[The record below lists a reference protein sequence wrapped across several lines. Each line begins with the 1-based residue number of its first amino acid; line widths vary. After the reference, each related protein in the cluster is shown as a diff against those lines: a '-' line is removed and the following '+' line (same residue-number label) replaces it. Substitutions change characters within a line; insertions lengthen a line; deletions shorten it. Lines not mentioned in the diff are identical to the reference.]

1 MKYVLGTAQ
10 FGLNYGISNS
20 TGKVR
25 SSSLEQIF
33 RTAID
38 QGVNYLD
45 TANVYGDA
53 EDKIGTFFDLTKQFK
68 LITKTAHTKEDYKI
82 KENIQFIKEE
92 LTISLDKMKRDKV
105 DILLVHNTKDI
116 LNEEGSEFF
125 RSLIEIKDSGLAN
138 RIGVSVYTIQEL
150 SEILEK
156 YPVDVVQ
163 LPLNVFNQ
171 NFLKSG
177 MLEVLNRKGI
187 EIHARSVF
195 LQGLLLMKTRELNDY
210 FDTIKV
216 LHSSYQDVVFRNK
229 LSLVEGALNFIKSV
243 KEIDAII
250 FGVQDSTQLNEIINS
265 LESKLIDIDYKN
277 FAVDDESITNPSK
290 WIN

>member
-20 TGKVR
+20 TGKV
-25 SSSLEQIF
+25 SSNNIEQIL
-33 RTAID
+33 RTAIH

-53 EDKIGTFFDLTKQFK
+53 EEKIGKFFDLTKQFK

-82 KENIQFIKEE
+82 KENIQFIKKE
-92 LTISLDKMKRDKV
+92 LIISLDKMKRDKV
-105 DILLVHNTKDI
+105 DILLVHDTKDI
-116 LNEEGSEFF
+116 LNKEGSEFF
-125 RSLIEIKDSGLAN
+125 RSLIEIKDSGIAD
-138 RIGVSVYTIQEL
+138 RIGVSVYTMQEL

-156 YPVDVVQ
+156 YSVDVVQ

-177 MLEVLNRKGI
+177 ILKELNRKGI

-195 LQGLLLMKTRELNDY
+195 LQGLLLMKTSELNDY
-210 FDTIKV
+210 FNKIKV

-265 LESKLIDIDYKN
+265 LETKLIDIDYKN
-277 FAVDDESITNPSK
+277 FSVDDESITNPSK

>member
-10 FGLNYGISNS
+10 FGLNYGISNN
-20 TGKVR
+20 TGKV
-25 SSSLEQIF
+25 SSTNIEKIF

-68 LITKTAHTKEDYKI
+68 LITKIAHTKEDYKI

-92 LTISLDKMKRDKV
+92 LSISLDKMKREKV

-116 LNEEGSEFF
+116 LNVEGSEFF
-125 RSLIEIKDSGLAN
+125 RSLMEIKDSGLAN

-156 YPVDVVQ
+156 YSVDVVQ

-177 MLEVLNRKGI
+177 ILKKLNRKDI
-187 EIHARSVF
+187 EIHSRSVF
-195 LQGLLLMKTRELNDY
+195 LQGLLLMKTSELNNY
-210 FDTIKV
+210 FDRIKV

-229 LSLVEGALNFIKSV
+229 LSLVEGALNFIKSI

-250 FGVQDSTQLNEIINS
+250 FGVQDSAQLSEIINS
-265 LESKLIDIDYKN
+265 LESKLIDIDYRD
-277 FAVDDESITNPSK
+277 FSVDDESITNPSK

>member
-20 TGKVR
+20 TGKV
-25 SSSLEQIF
+25 SSNNIEQIL
-33 RTAID
+33 RTAIH

-53 EDKIGTFFDLTKQFK
+53 EEKIGKFFDLTKQFK

-82 KENIQFIKEE
+82 KENIQFIKKE
-92 LTISLDKMKRDKV
+92 LIISLDKMKRDKV
-105 DILLVHNTKDI
+105 DILLVHDTKDI
-116 LNEEGSEFF
+116 LNKEGSEFF
-125 RSLIEIKDSGLAN
+125 RSLIEIKDSGIAD
-138 RIGVSVYTIQEL
+138 RIGVSVYTMQEL

-156 YPVDVVQ
+156 YSVDVVQ

-177 MLEVLNRKGI
+177 ILKELNRKGI

-195 LQGLLLMKTRELNDY
+195 LQGLLLMKTSELNDY
-210 FDTIKV
+210 FNKIKV
-216 LHSSYQDVVFRNK
+216 LHSSYQEVVFRNK

-265 LESKLIDIDYKN
+265 LETKLIDIDYKN
-277 FAVDDESITNPSK
+277 FSVDDESITNPSK

>member
-20 TGKVR
+20 TGKV
-25 SSSLEQIF
+25 SSNNIEQIL
-33 RTAID
+33 RTAIH

-53 EDKIGTFFDLTKQFK
+53 EEKIGKFFDLTKQFK

-82 KENIQFIKEE
+82 KENIQFIKKE
-92 LTISLDKMKRDKV
+92 LIISLDKMKRDKV
-105 DILLVHNTKDI
+105 DILLVHDTKDI
-116 LNEEGSEFF
+116 LNKEGSEFF
-125 RSLIEIKDSGLAN
+125 RSLIEIKDSGIAN
-138 RIGVSVYTIQEL
+138 RIGVSVYTMQEL

-156 YPVDVVQ
+156 YSVDVVQ

-177 MLEVLNRKGI
+177 ILKELNRKGI

-195 LQGLLLMKTRELNDY
+195 LQGLLLMKTSELNDY
-210 FDTIKV
+210 FNKIKV
-216 LHSSYQDVVFRNK
+216 LHSSYQEVVFRNK

-265 LESKLIDIDYKN
+265 LETKLIDIDYKN
-277 FAVDDESITNPSK
+277 FSVDDESITNPSK

>member
-10 FGLNYGISNS
+10 FGLNYGISNN
-20 TGKVR
+20 TGKV
-25 SSSLEQIF
+25 SSTNIEKIF

-53 EDKIGTFFDLTKQFK
+53 EDKIGTFFELTKQFK

-92 LTISLDKMKRDKV
+92 LSISLDKMKRDKV

-116 LNEEGSEFF
+116 LNVEGSEFF
-125 RSLIEIKDSGLAN
+125 RSLMEIKDSGLAN
-138 RIGVSVYTIQEL
+138 RIGVSVYTTQEL

-156 YPVDVVQ
+156 YSVDVVQ

-177 MLEVLNRKGI
+177 ILKKLNRKDI

-195 LQGLLLMKTRELNDY
+195 LQGLLLMKTSELNNY
-210 FDTIKV
+210 FDRIKV
-216 LHSSYQDVVFRNK
+216 LHSSYQDVIFKNK
-229 LSLVEGALNFIKSV
+229 LNLVQGALNFIKSI

-250 FGVQDSTQLNEIINS
+250 FGVQDSAQLNEIINS

-277 FAVDDESITNPSK
+277 FSVDDESITNPSK

>member
-20 TGKVR
+20 TGKV
-25 SSSLEQIF
+25 SNSNIEQIL
-33 RTAID
+33 RTAIH

-53 EDKIGTFFDLTKQFK
+53 EEKIGKFFDLTKQFK

-82 KENIQFIKEE
+82 KENIQFIKKE
-92 LTISLDKMKRDKV
+92 LIISLDKMKRDKV
-105 DILLVHNTKDI
+105 DILLVHDTKDI
-116 LNEEGSEFF
+116 LNKEGSEFF
-125 RSLIEIKDSGLAN
+125 RSLIEIKDSGIAN
-138 RIGVSVYTIQEL
+138 RIGVSVYTMQEL

-156 YPVDVVQ
+156 YSVDVVQ

-177 MLEVLNRKGI
+177 ILKELNRKGI

-195 LQGLLLMKTRELNDY
+195 LQGLLLMKTSELNDY
-210 FDTIKV
+210 FNKIKV

-265 LESKLIDIDYKN
+265 LETKLIDIDYKN
-277 FAVDDESITNPSK
+277 FSVDDESITNPSK

>member
-20 TGKVR
+20 TGKV
-25 SSSLEQIF
+25 SSNNIEQIL
-33 RTAID
+33 RTAIH

-53 EDKIGTFFDLTKQFK
+53 EEKIGKFFDLTKQFK

-82 KENIQFIKEE
+82 KENIQFIKKE
-92 LTISLDKMKRDKV
+92 LIISLDKMKRDKV
-105 DILLVHNTKDI
+105 DILLVHDTKDI
-116 LNEEGSEFF
+116 LNKEGSEFF
-125 RSLIEIKDSGLAN
+125 RSLIEIKDSGIAN
-138 RIGVSVYTIQEL
+138 RIGVSVYTMQEL

-156 YPVDVVQ
+156 YSVDVVQ

-177 MLEVLNRKGI
+177 ILKELNRKGI

-195 LQGLLLMKTRELNDY
+195 LQGLLLMKTSELNDY
-210 FDTIKV
+210 FNKIKV

-265 LESKLIDIDYKN
+265 LETKLIDIDYKN
-277 FAVDDESITNPSK
+277 FSVDDESITNPSK